1 MTKEKVCCILC
12 LEKQKHIH
20 KNRNKGFHRRIHHL
34 SKKNWERK
42 ECDGCKSY
50 NPECRQGACSLYPY
64 RTGYKPQKNL
74 PLVETSDTS

>member
-1 MTKEKVCCILC
+1 M
-12 LEKQKHIH
+12 LEDSP
-20 KNRNKGFHRRIHHL
+20 L
-34 SKKNWERK
+34 SKKKWIKK
-42 ECDGCKSY
+42 ECDSCKSY